1 MAQTDRIPSAT
12 AAPSKRSNI
21 EEYKAGTDRERPSK
35 KSAAVSSYTPE
46 GKTSPEAW
54 VKKWVDY
61 SSKYGLGYILSN
73 GSVGVFFNDSTKIVL
88 EPTGN
93 SFYYFERSGPDRQ
106 DISRQCSLTEYP
118 KEL

>member
-1 MAQTDRIPSAT
+1 MAQTDRIPAT
-12 AAPSKRSNI
+12 AASYKRSNAL
-21 EEYKAGTDRERPSK
+21 EEFKPGTERERPSK
-35 KSAAVSSYTPE
+35 KSAAQSSYTPE

-88 EPTGN
+88 EPAGT
-93 SFYYFERSGPDRQ
+93 SFYYFERSGPDR
-106 DISRQCSLTEYP
+106 
-118 KEL
+118 